1 MQIYNSAVI
10 AYFMIC
16 KEQIGEIRAP
26 FSIDF
31 ICCEILLQ
39 LIIEFTSSKARTRI
53 RNVMGA
59 FTDAPAAASEMV
71 HYRTYCPL
79 TADNVVYKVKM
90 NFNL

>member
-1 MQIYNSAVI
+1 MLRTGETCRVDGRYCYAYTDRNSVRCYVYA
-10 AYFMIC
+10 
-16 KEQIGEIRAP
+16 KT
-26 FSIDF
+26 
-31 ICCEILLQ
+31 
-39 LIIEFTSSKARTRI
+39 FTSSKARTRI

-59 FTDAPAAASEMV
+59 FTDASATASGMV

>member
-10 AYFMIC
+10 AYFMIR
-16 KEQIGEIRAP
+16 KEQICENRAP
-26 FSIDF
+26 FPIDS

-39 LIIEFTSSKARTRI
+39 LIIEFTSSKAQTRI

-59 FTDAPAAASEMV
+59 FTDASATASGMV